1 MTSFGGKVWSRLV
14 GTTATWRSHH
24 VGEPTRDV
32 NEGGR
37 EGRNPAIDSARWNTS
52 SMLQAANLSATKE
65 YVKTPIGL
73 IRHCLIAHI
82 LILVVLDALEH
93 D

>member
-1 MTSFGGKVWSRLV
+1 
-14 GTTATWRSHH
+14 
-24 VGEPTRDV
+24 VGEPTSDV
-32 NEGGR
+32 TKGGR
-37 EGRNPAIDSARWNTS
+37 EGSNPAIDSARWNTS
-52 SMLQAANLSATKE
+52 SMLQAATVSATKE

-82 LILVVLDALEH
+82 PIPVVLDALEH

>member
-1 MTSFGGKVWSRLV
+1 M

-24 VGEPTRDV
+24 VGEPTRHV

-37 EGRNPAIDSARWNTS
+37 EGSNPAIDSARWNTS
-52 SMLQAANLSATKE
+52 SMLQAANLSAAKE
-65 YVKTPIGL
+65 YVKAPIGL
-73 IRHCLIAHI
+73 ILHCFIAGI
-82 LILVVLDALEH
+82 LIPVVLDALEH